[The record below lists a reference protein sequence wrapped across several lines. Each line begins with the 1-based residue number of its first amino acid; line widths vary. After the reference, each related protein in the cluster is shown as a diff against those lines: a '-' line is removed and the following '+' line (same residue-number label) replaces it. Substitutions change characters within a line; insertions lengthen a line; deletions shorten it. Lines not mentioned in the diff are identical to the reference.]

1 MEAHMGTK
9 ELVKGNEALGYGAIM
24 AGCRFYFGYPIT
36 PQNEVPEFM
45 SRELPK
51 IGGTFLQAES
61 EVSAINMVYGV
72 AATGAR
78 VMSSTS
84 STGFSLMQEG
94 ISAIAAAELPAVVVN
109 VMREGPGGGGIGPAQ
124 LDYLQ
129 ATKAGGHGGYKAI
142 VLAPASVQETFDLI
156 QQAFYLAD
164 KYRMVVLLL
173 SDATIGQM
181 MEPIEMRKFEEGPL
195 PEKDWTVTGNEDKR
209 KSRVLPILLTAAD
222 DPSLFQA
229 YHDNLAQKMEIIA
242 QSEVKSEA
250 YSQDDADVL
259 IVAYGSVAR
268 ISETAIEMARE
279 QGIRAGMVRPIS
291 LVPFPYETVGQA
303 VAKAG
308 KTLVAEASMGQL
320 IEDVKLAAAGR
331 GDIHFFGRI
340 GKVISP
346 EEILDNIV
354 KLARG

>member
-1 MEAHMGTK
+1 MARK

-51 IGGTFLQAES
+51 VGGTFLQAES
-61 EVSAINMVYGV
+61 ELSAINMVYGV
-72 AATGAR
+72 ATTGER

-94 ISAIAAAELPAVVVN
+94 ISAIAAAELPTVVVN
-109 VMREGPGGGGIGPAQ
+109 VMRDGPGGGGIGPSQ
-124 LDYLQ
+124 LDYFQ

-142 VLAPASVQETFDLI
+142 VLAPASVQETLDLI
-156 QQAFYLAD
+156 QLAFHLAD
-164 KYRMVVLLL
+164 KYRMVVILL

-195 PEKDWTVTGNEDKR
+195 PEKDWILTGNEDKR
-209 KSRVLPILLTAAD
+209 KSRVLPILITAAD
-222 DPSLFQA
+222 DTTLFQK
-229 YHDNLAQKMEIIA
+229 YHDTLARKMELIV
-242 QSEVKSEA
+242 QSEIRYDS
-250 YSQDDADVL
+250 YLLDDSNDLL
-259 IVAYGSVAR
+259 IVAYGSIAR

-279 QGIRAGMVRPIS
+279 EGIKAGMIRPIS
-291 LVPFPYETVGQA
+291 LVPYPYNQVGEA
-303 VAKAG
+303 VAKTK
-308 KTLVAEASMGQL
+308 KTLVVECSMGQM
-320 IEDVKLAAAGR
+320 IEDVQLAAAGR
-331 GDIHFFGRI
+331 GDIHFFGQV

-346 EEILDNIV
+346 EEILD
-354 KLARG
+354 KMRELSS

>member
-1 MEAHMGTK
+1 MAKK

-51 IGGTFLQAES
+51 VGGTFLQAES

-94 ISAIAAAELPAVVVN
+94 ISAIAAADLPAVVVN
-109 VMREGPGGGGIGPAQ
+109 VMREGPGGGGIGPSQ

-129 ATKAGGHGGYKAI
+129 VTKGGGHGGYKTI
-142 VLAPASVQETFDLI
+142 VLSPSSVQETFDLI
-156 QQAFYLAD
+156 QLSFHLAD
-164 KYRMVVLLL
+164 KYRMVVILL

-181 MEPIEMRKFEEGPL
+181 MEPIEMRKLEEGPL
-195 PEKDWTVTGNEDKR
+195 PEKDYVVTGNENAR
-209 KSRVLPILLTAAD
+209 KSRILPLLITAAD
-222 DPSLFQA
+222 DQTLFQK
-229 YHDNLAQKMEIIA
+229 YHDNLARKMEVITR
-242 QSEVKSEA
+242 SEIR
-250 YSQDDADVL
+250 YDTFLLDDAEIL

-268 ISETAIEMARE
+268 ISETAIEMVRE
-279 QGIRAGMVRPIS
+279 EGLRAGMIRPIS
-291 LVPFPYETVGQA
+291 LVPYPYEQVGQA
-303 VAKAG
+303 VGRAR
-308 KTLVAEASMGQL
+308 KTLVVESSMGQM

-331 GDIHFFGRI
+331 GDISFYGRV

-346 EEILDNIV
+346 EEIFEKI
-354 KLARG
+354 KEMAKS

>member
-1 MEAHMGTK
+1 MGTK

-51 IGGTFLQAES
+51 VGGTFLQAES

-129 ATKAGGHGGYKAI
+129 ATKAGGHGGYKTI

-173 SDATIGQM
+173 SDATLGQM

-222 DPSLFQA
+222 DPSLFQK
-229 YHDNLAQKMEIIA
+229 YHDDLAGKMETIV
-242 QSEVKSEA
+242 QSEVRSEA
-250 YSQDDADVL
+250 YSQEDADIL

-279 QGIRAGMVRPIS
+279 QGIRAGMIRPIS

-303 VAKAG
+303 VAKAN

-331 GDIHFFGRI
+331 GDISFFGRI

-346 EEILDNIV
+346 EEIFDNIV
-354 KLARG
+354 ELARG

>member
-1 MEAHMGTK
+1 MGTK

-51 IGGTFLQAES
+51 VGGTFLQAES

-129 ATKAGGHGGYKAI
+129 ATKAGGHGGYKTI

-173 SDATIGQM
+173 SDATLGQM
-181 MEPIEMRKFEEGPL
+181 MEPIEMREFEEGPL

-222 DPSLFQA
+222 DPSLFQK
-229 YHDNLAQKMEIIA
+229 YHDDLAGKMETIV
-242 QSEVKSEA
+242 QSEVRSEA
-250 YSQDDADVL
+250 YSQEDADIL

-279 QGIRAGMVRPIS
+279 QGIRAGMIRPIS

-303 VAKAG
+303 VAKAN

-331 GDIHFFGRI
+331 GDISFFGRI

-346 EEILDNIV
+346 EEIFDNIV
-354 KLARG
+354 ELTRG

>member
-1 MEAHMGTK
+1 MARK

-51 IGGTFLQAES
+51 VGGTFLQAES
-61 EVSAINMVYGV
+61 ELSAINMVYGV
-72 AATGAR
+72 ASTGAR

-124 LDYLQ
+124 LDYFQ

-156 QQAFYLAD
+156 QLSFHLAD

-181 MEPIEMRKFEEGPL
+181 MEPIEMRKLEEEPL
-195 PEKDWTVTGNEDKR
+195 PEKDWILTGNENKR

-222 DPSLFQA
+222 DPTLFQK
-229 YHDNLAQKMEIIA
+229 YHDDLAEKMELIT
-242 QSEVKSEA
+242 QSEIRFDS
-250 YSQDDADVL
+250 YLLDDSSDLL

-268 ISETAIEMARE
+268 ISETAIAMARE
-279 QGIRAGMVRPIS
+279 EGIKVGMIRPIS
-291 LVPFPYETVGQA
+291 LVPYPYPQVGA
-303 VAKAG
+303 AIEKTK
-308 KTLVAEASMGQL
+308 KTLVVEASMGQM
-320 IEDVKLAAAGR
+320 IEDVKLAAGGR
-331 GDIHFFGRI
+331 GDIHFFGRV

-346 EEILDNIV
+346 EEILDKI
-354 KLARG
+354 KELSARN

>member
-1 MEAHMGTK
+1 MVEK

-51 IGGTFLQAES
+51 VGGTFLQAES
-61 EVSAINMVYGV
+61 EVAAINMVYGV

-94 ISAIAAAELPAVVVN
+94 VSAIAAAELPAVIVN
-109 VMREGPGGGGIGPAQ
+109 VMREGPGGGGIGPSQ

-129 ATKAGGHGGYKAI
+129 ATKGGGHGGYKCI
-142 VLAPASVQETFDLI
+142 VLAPSSVQETFDLM

-164 KYRMVVLLL
+164 KYRLVVLLL

-195 PEKDWTVTGNEDKR
+195 PEKDWVTTGNEDKR
-209 KSRVLPILLTAAD
+209 ESRIVPILLTAAD
-222 DPSLFQA
+222 DPSLFQK
-229 YHDNLAQKMEIIA
+229 YHDHLAKKMEIIA
-242 QSEVKSEA
+242 QSETRS
-250 YSQDDADVL
+250 DAFLLEDAEILV
-259 IVAYGSVAR
+259 VAYGSVAR

-279 QGIRAGMVRPIS
+279 EGVKAGLVRPIT
-291 LVPFPYETVGQA
+291 LVPFPYDLVGEA
-303 VAKAG
+303 AAKAR
-308 KTLVAEASMGQL
+308 KTIVAESSMGQM
-320 IEDVKLAAAGR
+320 IEDVKLAASGR
-331 GDIHFFGRI
+331 GDISFFGRI

-346 EEILDNIV
+346 EEVFDNIMEV
-354 KLARG
+354 ARS

>member
-1 MEAHMGTK
+1 MATK

-129 ATKAGGHGGYKAI
+129 ATKAGGHGGYKTI

-173 SDATIGQM
+173 SDATLGQM

-222 DPSLFQA
+222 DPSLFQK
-229 YHDNLAQKMEIIA
+229 YHDDLAGKMETIA
-242 QSEVKSEA
+242 QSEVRSEA
-250 YSQDDADVL
+250 YSQEDADIL

-279 QGIRAGMVRPIS
+279 QGIRAGMIRPIS

-303 VAKAG
+303 VAKAS

-320 IEDVKLAAAGR
+320 IEDVQLAAAGR
-331 GDIHFFGRI
+331 GDISFFGRI

-346 EEILDNIV
+346 EEIFDNIV
-354 KLARG
+354 ELTRG